1 MLPPRPP
8 KLPPPRPPS
17 RPPPRSGRDVCL
29 RTNARGSDRGVRQ
42 ELAASLKE
50 KPRVRRGLSL
60 GVFQHY
66 NSSVSAWCGPSMTD
80 YEKVA
85 GRVPLS
91 PFLFAPFFAA
101 RRVHPRSSF
110 LNGQLCGFVCGSLC
124 ANTGHSLSPTAR
136 LPSQMLQHT

>member
-1 MLPPRPP
+1 MPP
-8 KLPPPRPPS
+8 
-17 RPPPRSGRDVCL
+17 PPPRSGTDVCL

-110 LNGQLCGFVCGSLC
+110 
-124 ANTGHSLSPTAR
+124 
-136 LPSQMLQHT
+136 

>member
-1 MLPPRPP
+1 MGCPTAEATQAAATEAAMPP
-8 KLPPPRPPS
+8 
-17 RPPPRSGRDVCL
+17 PPPRSGTDVCV

-42 ELAASLKE
+42 ELAASPKE

-66 NSSVSAWCGPSMTD
+66 NSSVSAWCDPSMTD

-91 PFLFAPFFAA
+91 PFLFAPILRCSGGASKVFILKWSTLRLCRWQLVRQHRAVNSSNAA
-101 RRVHPRSSF
+101 
-110 LNGQLCGFVCGSLC
+110 
-124 ANTGHSLSPTAR
+124 TR
-136 LPSQMLQHT
+136 L

>member
-8 KLPPPRPPS
+8 KLPPPRPPC
-17 RPPPRSGRDVCL
+17 RPPRRVAARTYAY

-91 PFLFAPFFAA
+91 PFLFAP
-101 RRVHPRSSF
+101 
-110 LNGQLCGFVCGSLC
+110 G
-124 ANTGHSLSPTAR
+124 TG
-136 LPSQMLQHT
+136 